1 MKTGIILLAAG
12 NSSRLGKPKQLL
24 PFKGKTLLEHT
35 FTAAAR
41 ATLSPVLIV
50 LGAFADEI
58 LDAHKH
64 LDAQFYINSD
74 WAHGMSAS
82 ISSGIRQ
89 MLKTNPEVDQV
100 ILSVADQ
107 PFISAQIFSKLIEKQ
122 RATQK
127 NIISSRYSD
136 TSGSPTLFNKKYF
149 EALSKLDGKMGA
161 KNIIKQFAA
170 DTETISF
177 ELGYV
182 DIDTEKDYK
191 NLIQE

>member
-1 MKTGIILLAAG
+1 MRTGIIILAAG

-35 FTAAAR
+35 YSAAVDAN
-41 ATLSPVLIV
+41 LSPVMIV
-50 LGAFADEI
+50 LGAFPDEI
-58 LDAHKH
+58 LDAHQH
-64 LDAQFYINSD
+64 LNAQFYINEN
-74 WAHGMSAS
+74 WTKGMSAS
-82 ISSGIRQ
+82 ISSGICQ
-89 MLKTNPEVDQV
+89 MLQTNPEVEQV

-127 NIISSRYSD
+127 NIISSTYSD
-136 TSGSPTLFNKKYF
+136 TAGSPTLFNKKYF
-149 EALSKLDGKMGA
+149 EALMQLEGRTGA
-161 KNIIKQFAA
+161 KNIIEQFADDA
-170 DTETISF
+170 ETISF

-182 DIDTEKDYK
+182 DVDTEKDYK